1 MKPMTAIVV
10 ALVVSNVLL
19 VALLLWE
26 QATPGILPAA
36 QAQTVMRG
44 GKYVAVT
51 GLSSGSVMLV
61 YVIDETSDRMV
72 VYLWDENR
80 NTVRRVGV
88 TDLRADLQLGGAP
101 AEGRAR

>member
-1 MKPMTAIVV
+1 MKTMTAIVV

-19 VALLLWE
+19 VAFLLWE
-26 QATPGILPAA
+26 QATPSILPAA

-51 GLSSGSVMLV
+51 GLSSASVMLV
-61 YVIDETSDRMV
+61 YIIDETSDRMV
-72 VYLWDENR
+72 VYAWDENR

-88 TDLRADLQLGGAP
+88 TDLRADLQLGAGA
-101 AEGRAR
+101 AGAGAR